1 MSSSLYVTIEISW
14 FNLIRNVQLLFLK
27 AFEEEFIFWLG
38 DLDRSNQEEEEC
50 KTEIVKH
57 KQQVEVLKQQLML
70 AGKYFKVKKFSVVS
84 CWLD

>member
-1 MSSSLYVTIEISW
+1 MRFLDS
-14 FNLIRNVQLLFLK
+14 NLIRNVQLLFLK

-84 CWLD
+84 C